1 MAELVEKVKKFQSI
15 TTERWN
21 FRRKK
26 MEFIGPSLP
35 LTEVVADS
43 RLVEALTL
51 VEKLGDVIVSVLQQ
65 AAVDQE
71 ADPLRERRSEH
82 RAQSEHQAH

>member
-1 MAELVEKVKKFQSI
+1 MKFQ
-15 TTERWN
+15 ED
-21 FRRKK
+21 K
-26 MEFIGPSLP
+26 MDFIGTYLP

-82 RAQSEHQAH
+82 TAQSEHQAH

>member
-1 MAELVEKVKKFQSI
+1 MD
-15 TTERWN
+15 
-21 FRRKK
+21 
-26 MEFIGPSLP
+26 FIGTYLP
-35 LTEVVADS
+35 LTEVVADG

-71 ADPLRERRSEH
+71 ADPLRERRAEH

>member
-1 MAELVEKVKKFQSI
+1 MKFQ
-15 TTERWN
+15 ED
-21 FRRKK
+21 K
-26 MEFIGPSLP
+26 MDFIGTYLP

-43 RLVEALTL
+43 RLVEALAL

-82 RAQSEHQAH
+82 RAQSEHQAHRKVQKKSHST